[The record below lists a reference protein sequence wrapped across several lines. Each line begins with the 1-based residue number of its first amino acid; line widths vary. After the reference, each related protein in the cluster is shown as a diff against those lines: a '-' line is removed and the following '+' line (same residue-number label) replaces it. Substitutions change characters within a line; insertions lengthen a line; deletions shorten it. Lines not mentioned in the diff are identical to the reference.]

1 MKKMLSLFLDLLF
14 RRWQSKEVLKNF
26 VTEINKEVTP
36 DVIQRTV
43 AEYYNLDVENLA
55 SATRR
60 RQVVLARQISMFLV
74 KQYTEESLK
83 SIGRMFGGRD
93 HSTVLYSIKTVKDLM
108 ETNDDIRKS
117 LGELERKIRIGQGEG
132 SDMDF

>member
-1 MKKMLSLFLDLLF
+1 LVLNKGVLGKEEIDLSLAK
-14 RRWQSKEVLKNF
+14 QVLKNF

-36 DVIQRTV
+36 EVIQRTV
-43 AEYYNLDVENLA
+43 ADYYDLDVEKLA

-74 KQYTEESLK
+74 KEYTDQSLK
-83 SIGRMFGGRD
+83 AIGRMFGGRD

-108 ETNDDIRKS
+108 ETNDEIKKA
-117 LGELERKIRIGQGEG
+117 LGELERKIRIGQGDGELV
-132 SDMDF
+132 